1 MAAAATRQHRQL
13 EQDFDGSKR
22 RHQRLDL
29 ESSDVSRGGS
39 KGGGGM
45 SRGGSGASSGS
56 GGVSRGSGDTSN
68 GSGGASRGSGDASS
82 GSGSAS
88 WGGSG
93 WLSWGGGWLSW
104 GTPPLSLLSL
114 FVLGFRVA
122 ASLLGQLKWTYWT
135 LDLMLG

>member
-1 MAAAATRQHRQL
+1 
-13 EQDFDGSKR
+13 
-22 RHQRLDL
+22 
-29 ESSDVSRGGS
+29 
-39 KGGGGM
+39 M

-56 GGVSRGSGDTSN
+56 GGASRGSGGASS
-68 GSGGASRGSGDASS
+68 GSGGASRG
-82 GSGSAS
+82 
-88 WGGSG
+88 GGC

-122 ASLLGQLKWTYWT
+122 ASLLGQLKCAYWA